1 MKFEII
7 GGDLRAV
14 MLAKLLKSGGNEVCG
29 FALDKAEGIE
39 KCAEISVADCYI
51 LPLPVEGKKAGVLN
65 APLSDKEYPVHEIL
79 FDIPDGSVV
88 FGGRI
93 KDEALLRGLEMYDF
107 MKSAAF
113 VVGNAALTAEGA
125 QWLLMNEC
133 DAALYG
139 KRALIIG
146 YGRIGRILAQRI
158 KAMNVSVGIMS
169 RNDEVRVLAGALG
182 YLPVSPRDD
191 IGGFDIVI
199 NTAPGRVL
207 PEGAFSMLGKDCLLL
222 ELASAPGGLDRA
234 EAERE
239 KLRFIAAPG
248 LPGRYSPYSAAKL
261 MYEAVEEVLKER
273 EYGKA

>member
-7 GGDLRAV
+7 GGDLRSV

-39 KCAEISVADCYI
+39 KCAEILAADCYI

-65 APLSDKEYPVHEIL
+65 APLSEKEYLVHEIL

-93 KDEALLRGLEMYDF
+93 KDEAASRGLEMYDF
-107 MKSAAF
+107 MKSPAF

-125 QWLLMNEC
+125 QWLLLNEC
-133 DAALYG
+133 DTALYG

-146 YGRIGRILAQRI
+146 YGRIGRILAQRLR
-158 KAMNVSVGIMS
+158 AMNVCVGIMS
-169 RNDEVRVLAGALG
+169 RNPELRALVGALG
-182 YLPVSPRDD
+182 YLPVSPQGD
-191 IGGFDIVI
+191 IGGFDLVI

-207 PEGAFSMLGKDCLLL
+207 PEGALSTLGKDSLLL
-222 ELASAPGGLDRA
+222 ELASAPGGIDKA

-239 KLRFIAAPG
+239 KLKFIAAPG

-261 MYEAVEEVLKER
+261 MHEAIEEVLKER